1 MSKYILFYSLIIM
14 MSFQTQAQLDVQGH
28 RGCRGLMPENT
39 IPAMLRAIDLGV
51 TTLEMD
57 VVITSDNRVVLSHEP
72 FMNAEISSRPDGT
85 TFSTKEQKQYNIFRM
100 TLAELQRWDVGM
112 KPHPKFPRQ
121 QRIPAVKPLLEDVID
136 SVEAYVQQK
145 GLKPM
150 RYNIETKCQP
160 ATDEIYHPG
169 PQRFAALL
177 MEVVMK
183 KKVSERVTIQSF
195 DIRTLQVIH
204 TSHPIMSLAYLIE
217 NTNKLAVEDNITR
230 LGFTPAIY
238 SPAFQLVDPKLL
250 DACRKLG
257 MKIVPWTVND
267 KENIDRLIAM
277 GIDGLITDYPDLFQ
291 K

>member
-14 MSFQTQAQLDVQGH
+14 MSFHTQAQLDVQGH

-72 FMNAEISSRPDGT
+72 FMNAEISTRPDGT

-136 SVEAYVQQK
+136 SVEAYVRQK

-177 MEVVMK
+177 MEVVMN

-204 TSHPIMSLAYLIE
+204 TSHPNMSLAYLIE
-217 NTNKLAVEDNITR
+217 NNNKLAVEDNITR

-267 KENIDRLIAM
+267 KDNIDRLKAM
-277 GIDGLITDYPDLFQ
+277 GIDGLITDYPDLLQ

>member
-14 MSFQTQAQLDVQGH
+14 MSCHTQAQLDVQGH

-57 VVITSDNRVVLSHEP
+57 VVITSDDRVVLSHEP
-72 FMNAEISSRPDGT
+72 FMNAEISTRPDGT

-121 QRIPAVKPLLEDVID
+121 LRIPAVKPLLEDVID
-136 SVEAYVQQK
+136 GVEAYVRKK

-217 NTNKLAVEDNITR
+217 STNKLAVEDNITL

-238 SPAFQLVDPKLL
+238 SPAFQLVGQKLL

-267 KENIDRLIAM
+267 KENIDRLKAM
-277 GIDGLITDYPDLFQ
+277 GVDGLITDYPDLFQ

>member
-72 FMNAEISSRPDGT
+72 FMNAEISTRPDGT

-136 SVEAYVQQK
+136 SVEAYVRQK

-217 NTNKLAVEDNITR
+217 NTNILAVEDNITR

>member
-85 TFSTKEQKQYNIFRM
+85 TFNTKEQKQYNIFRM

>member
-1 MSKYILFYSLIIM
+1 MSKYILFHSLIIM
-14 MSFQTQAQLDVQGH
+14 MSFHTQAQLDVQGH

-57 VVITSDNRVVLSHEP
+57 VVITLDNRVVLSHEP
-72 FMNAEISSRPDGT
+72 FMNAEVSTRPDGT

-121 QRIPAVKPLLEDVID
+121 LRIPAVKPLLEDVID
-136 SVEAYVQQK
+136 SVEAYVRQK

-160 ATDEIYHPG
+160 ATDEIFHPG

-204 TSHPIMSLAYLIE
+204 TSHPNMSLAYLIE

-238 SPAFQLVDPKLL
+238 SPAFQLVDSKLL

-277 GIDGLITDYPDLFQ
+277 GVDGMITDYPDLFQ

>member
-14 MSFQTQAQLDVQGH
+14 MSFHTQAQLDVQGH

-72 FMNAEISSRPDGT
+72 FMNAEISTRPDGT

-136 SVEAYVQQK
+136 SVEAYVRKK

-160 ATDEIYHPG
+160 ATDETYHPG

-177 MEVVMK
+177 MEVVMN

-204 TSHPIMSLAYLIE
+204 TSHPNMSLAYLIE
-217 NTNKLAVEDNITR
+217 NNNKLAVEDNITR

-257 MKIVPWTVND
+257 MKIIPWTVND
-267 KENIDRLIAM
+267 KDNIDRLKAM

>member
-14 MSFQTQAQLDVQGH
+14 MSFHTQAQLDVQGH

-51 TTLEMD
+51 TTLEID

-72 FMNAEISSRPDGT
+72 FMNAEISTRPDGT
-85 TFSTKEQKQYNIFRM
+85 TFSTKEHKEYNIFRM

-136 SVEAYVQQK
+136 SVEAYVRKK
-145 GLKPM
+145 GLKSM

-177 MEVVMK
+177 MEVVMN

-195 DIRTLQVIH
+195 DFRTLQVIH
-204 TSHPIMSLAYLIE
+204 TSHPNMSLAYLIE

-238 SPAFQLVDPKLL
+238 SPAFQLVDQKLL

-277 GIDGLITDYPDLFQ
+277 GVDGLITDYPDLFQ

>member
-1 MSKYILFYSLIIM
+1 MPKYIFLIGSIIM
-14 MSFQTQAQLDVQGH
+14 MSINSFAQLDVQGH

-57 VVITSDNRVVLSHEP
+57 VVITADNRVVLSHEP
-72 FMNAEISSRPDGT
+72 FMNAEISTRPDGT
-85 TFSTKEQKQYNIFRM
+85 TFSTREQKQFNVYRM

-121 QRIPAVKPLLEDVID
+121 QRLPAVKPLLEDVID
-136 SVEAYVQQK
+136 SVEAYVRKK
-145 GLKPM
+145 GLKQI

-160 ATDEIYHPG
+160 ATDEVYHPG
-169 PQRFAALL
+169 PERFTKLL
-177 MEVVMK
+177 MDVLMK

-204 TSHPIMSLAYLIE
+204 TSHPSMSLAYLIE
-217 NTNKLAVEDNITR
+217 NSNKLAVEDNINL

-238 SPAFQLVDPKLL
+238 SPAFQLVDQKLL
-250 DACRKLG
+250 DACRKLR
-257 MKIVPWTVND
+257 MKIIPWTVND
-267 KENIDRLIAM
+267 KENIDRLTAM
-277 GIDGLITDYPDLFQ
+277 GVDGMITDYPDLFL

>member
-72 FMNAEISSRPDGT
+72 FMNAEISPRPDGT

-136 SVEAYVQQK
+136 SVEAYVRQK

>member
-14 MSFQTQAQLDVQGH
+14 MSFHTQAQLDVQGH

-72 FMNAEISSRPDGT
+72 FMNAEISTRPDGT

-136 SVEAYVQQK
+136 SVEAYVRQK

-217 NTNKLAVEDNITR
+217 NTNILAVEDNITR

>member
-14 MSFQTQAQLDVQGH
+14 MSFHTQAQLDVQGH

-72 FMNAEISSRPDGT
+72 FMNAEISTRPDGT

-121 QRIPAVKPLLEDVID
+121 LRIPAVKPLLEDVID
-136 SVEAYVQQK
+136 SVEAYVRQK

-217 NTNKLAVEDNITR
+217 NTNILAVEDNITR

>member
-72 FMNAEISSRPDGT
+72 FMNAEISTRPDGT

-136 SVEAYVQQK
+136 SVEAYVRQK

>member
-14 MSFQTQAQLDVQGH
+14 MSFHTQAQLDVQGH

-72 FMNAEISSRPDGT
+72 FMNAEISTRPDGT

-136 SVEAYVQQK
+136 SVEAYVRQK

-267 KENIDRLIAM
+267 KDNIDRLKAM
-277 GIDGLITDYPDLFQ
+277 GVDGLITDYPDLFQ